1 MKRVGLWAAMG
12 IGICITVGLLTVEP
26 GYPGEKEHER
36 MCSNKTIEG
45 AYGFSYSG
53 QVLVAPTGPF
63 TQAGPVAGVAMFT
76 FDGRGG
82 LKLVDH
88 TLYNGFP
95 FPSTP
100 FSNENTGTYSVNAD
114 CTGTFVVESLSLTA
128 SMVIMEQG
136 KIIHDVI
143 TNADTA
149 ITAVGVRRDSSR

>member
-1 MKRVGLWAAMG
+1 MKQGLWAAIG
-12 IGICITVGLLTVEP
+12 IGIGITVGLLTVEP
-26 GYPGEKEHER
+26 GYAGEEEHER
-36 MCSNKTIEG
+36 MCSNKTIKG

-53 QVLVAPTGPF
+53 QVLAPTGPF
-63 TQAGPVAGVAMFT
+63 TQAGPVIGVAMFT

-82 LKLVDH
+82 LTLVDH

-95 FPSTP
+95 FPSPP
-100 FSNENTGTYSVNAD
+100 FSHENTGAYSVNAD

-143 TNADTA
+143 TNPDTA